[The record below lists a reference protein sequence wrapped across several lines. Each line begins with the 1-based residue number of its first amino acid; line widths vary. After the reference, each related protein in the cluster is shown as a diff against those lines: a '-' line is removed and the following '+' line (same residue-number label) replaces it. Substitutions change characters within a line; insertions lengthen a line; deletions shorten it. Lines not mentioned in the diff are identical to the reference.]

1 MDPSHLVLGQ
11 AAAADVFAK
20 EATKSCA
27 LEFGFQR
34 RRRDARLRIHAAAL
48 GCRAGLEFYNQKNTN
63 SNNNSN
69 NEEKQVLVII

>member
-1 MDPSHLVLGQ
+1 MGQ

-48 GCRAGLEFYNQKNTN
+48 GCRAGLEFYSQKN
-63 SNNNSN
+63 NNNSN